1 MAMPPESRSNP
12 LAHAVDASRS
22 ARSPSLHSLIERAAL
37 LRQLDTR
44 LRRQLSEPWATW
56 FCVANVRSD
65 ALVLVTGQSAV
76 AARLRMEQSRLLA
89 LATALWPE
97 PLTRL
102 VVKTAPEFSVPSE
115 TPANPLPPAAAK
127 HLGAAAAATTDPEL
141 RELLSRLASLA
152 E

>member
-22 ARSPSLHSLIERAAL
+22 ARSPSLHSLIKRAAL
-37 LRQLDTR
+37 LGQLDTR

-76 AARLRMEQSRLLA
+76 AARLRTEQSRLLA
-89 LATALWPE
+89 LAAALWPE
-97 PLTRL
+97 PLARL
-102 VVKTAPEFSVPSE
+102 VVKTVPEFSVPSE
-115 TPANPLPPAAAK
+115 TPAKPLSPAAAM

>member
-1 MAMPPESRSNP
+1 MAMPTDTSRKS
-12 LAHAVDASRS
+12 LSHVVDASRQ

-37 LRQLDTR
+37 LQQLDSR

-65 ALVLVTGQSAV
+65 ALVLVTGQPAV
-76 AARLRMEQSRLLA
+76 AARLRTEQSRLLA
-89 LATALWPE
+89 LASAFWPE
-97 PLTRL
+97 PLTKL

-115 TPANPLPPAAAK
+115 TPAKPLSPAAAK
-127 HLGAAAAATTDPEL
+127 HLSAAAAATTDPEL
-141 RELLSRLASLA
+141 RDLLSRLASLA

>member
-1 MAMPPESRSNP
+1 MPPESRHNP
-12 LAHAVDASRS
+12 FTHAVDASRS
-22 ARSPSLHSLIERAAL
+22 ARSPALHSLIERAAL

-56 FCVANVRSD
+56 FCVANVRSN

-89 LATALWPE
+89 LAAALWPE
-97 PLTRL
+97 PLTQL
-102 VVKTAPEFSVPSE
+102 VVKTVPEFSVPSE
-115 TPANPLPPAAAK
+115 TPAKPLSPAAAR
-127 HLGAAAAATTDPEL
+127 HLSAAAAATTDPEL

>member
-1 MAMPPESRSNP
+1 MAMHPESSRNP
-12 LAHAVDASRS
+12 LAHAVDATRT
-22 ARSPSLHSLIERAAL
+22 AKSPSLNSLLEHAAR
-37 LRQLDTR
+37 LRRVDTG

-56 FCVANVRSD
+56 FSVANVRSD

-76 AARLRMEQSRLLA
+76 AARLRTEQVRLLA
-89 LATALWPE
+89 LASPFWPT

-102 VVKTAPEFSVPSE
+102 VVKTVPEFSDPSK
-115 TPANPLPPAAAK
+115 TPTKPLSPTAAK
-127 HLGAAAAATTDPEL
+127 HLSAAAAATDDPEM

>member
-12 LAHAVDASRS
+12 LAHAVDATRS
-22 ARSPSLHSLIERAAL
+22 ARSPSLHSLLERAAL
-37 LRQLDTR
+37 LQRLDSR

-56 FCVANVRSD
+56 FCVANVRSG

-76 AARLRMEQSRLLA
+76 AARLRMEQSRLLT
-89 LATALWPE
+89 LAAALWPE
-97 PLTRL
+97 PLTQL
-102 VVKTAPEFSVPSE
+102 VVKTVPEFSVPSE
-115 TPANPLPPAAAK
+115 TPAKPLSPAAAK
-127 HLGAAAAATTDPEL
+127 HLGAAAAATDDPEL

>member
-1 MAMPPESRSNP
+1 MAVLPESQRNS
-12 LAHAVDASRS
+12 LVHAVDASRL
-22 ARSPSLHSLIERAAL
+22 ARSPSLNSLLEHAAS
-37 LRQLDTR
+37 LRRLDSR

-65 ALVLVTGQSAV
+65 LLVLVTGQSAV
-76 AARLRMEQSRLLA
+76 AARLRTEQTRLLA
-89 LATALWPE
+89 LAAPLWPT

-102 VVKTAPEFSVPSE
+102 VVKTIPEFPVPSE
-115 TPANPLPPAAAK
+115 TPSKPLSPTAAK
-127 HLGAAAAATTDPEL
+127 HLSAAAAATADPEI

>member
-12 LAHAVDASRS
+12 LAHAVDAARS
-22 ARSPSLHSLIERAAL
+22 ARSPSLHSLLERAAL
-37 LRQLDTR
+37 LQRLDSR

-56 FCVANVRSD
+56 FCVANVRSG

-76 AARLRMEQSRLLA
+76 AARLRMEQSRLLT
-89 LATALWPE
+89 LAAALWPE
-97 PLTRL
+97 PLTQL
-102 VVKTAPEFSVPSE
+102 VVKTVPEFSVPSE
-115 TPANPLPPAAAK
+115 TPAKPLSPAAAK
-127 HLGAAAAATTDPEL
+127 HLGAAAAATDDPEL

>member
-1 MAMPPESRSNP
+1 MAMPPESQRNA
-12 LAHAVDASRS
+12 LIHAVDASRS
-22 ARSPSLHSLIERAAL
+22 AQSPSLNSLLERAAR
-37 LRQLDTR
+37 LRRLDSR

-76 AARLRMEQSRLLA
+76 AAKLRTEQTRLLA
-89 LATALWPE
+89 LASPLWPE
-97 PLTRL
+97 PLNRL
-102 VVKTAPEFSVPSE
+102 VVKTVPEFSVPSE
-115 TPANPLPPAAAK
+115 TPSKPLSPAAAK

>member
-1 MAMPPESRSNP
+1 MAKPPDTRRNS
-12 LAHAVDASRS
+12 LVHAVDASRQ

-37 LRQLDTR
+37 LRRLDSG

-65 ALVLVTGQSAV
+65 VLVLVTGQPAV
-76 AARLRMEQSRLLA
+76 AARLRAEQSRLLA
-89 LATALWPE
+89 CAAAFWPE
-97 PLTRL
+97 PLTQL
-102 VVKTAPEFSVPSE
+102 VVKTVPEFPVPSE
-115 TPANPLPPAAAK
+115 TPSKPLSPAAAK
-127 HLGAAAAATTDPEL
+127 HLSAAAAATTDPEL

>member
-1 MAMPPESRSNP
+1 MAKSPESRLQP
-12 LAHAVDASRS
+12 LARVVDAARPSQSS
-22 ARSPSLHSLIERAAL
+22 ALNSLIDRAAH
-37 LRQLDTR
+37 LRRLDSQ

-76 AARLRMEQSRLLA
+76 AARLRTEQTRLLA
-89 LATALWPE
+89 LAAPYWPE
-97 PLTRL
+97 PLSRL

-115 TPANPLPPAAAK
+115 TLSKPLSPAAAK
-127 HLGAAAAATTDPEL
+127 HLSAAAAATTDPEL

>member
-76 AARLRMEQSRLLA
+76 AARLRTEQSRLLA
-89 LATALWPE
+89 LAAALWPE
-97 PLTRL
+97 PLARL
-102 VVKTAPEFSVPSE
+102 VVKTVPEFSVPSE
-115 TPANPLPPAAAK
+115 TPAKPLSPAAAM

>member
-1 MAMPPESRSNP
+1 MAMPPESRHNP
-12 LAHAVDASRS
+12 FAHAVDASRS

-56 FCVANVRSD
+56 FCVANVRSN

-89 LATALWPE
+89 LAAALWPE
-97 PLTRL
+97 PLTQL
-102 VVKTAPEFSVPSE
+102 VVKTVPEFSVPSE
-115 TPANPLPPAAAK
+115 TPAKPLSPAAAK
-127 HLGAAAAATTDPEL
+127 HLSAAAAVTDDPEL